1 MPGKA
6 GMKEKR
12 NGHTWSEGAK
22 ATRQETDSMP
32 SDRLPY
38 KLRAYICKNI
48 LLKNYK
54 NRKLLLSK

>member
-1 MPGKA
+1 
-6 GMKEKR
+6 MKEKR
-12 NGHTWSEGAK
+12 TGHTWSEGAK

-38 KLRAYICKNI
+38 KLRAYICKNF